1 MKYIIPKAVWRFFF
15 LGLII
20 IGLLLGSAEVP
31 RTDYSFV
38 GDAEARVGRPGTPRS
53 VAGVSR
59 RTTRRTVR
67 RHVALG
73 TRVTILPVG
82 YRTRVVRGTTFYVYE
97 EVCYEAFYEGNTV
110 VYVVID
116 CP

>member
-1 MKYIIPKAVWRFFF
+1 MRYIIPKAASKFVF

-20 IGLLLGSAEVP
+20 LGLLLGLEEVP
-31 RTDYSFV
+31 RTDHFFV
-38 GDAEARVGRPGTPRS
+38 DDAEAVVGRPGTPRS

-67 RHVALG
+67 RRVAVG
-73 TRVTILPVG
+73 RRVTILPVG
-82 YRTRVVRGTTFYVYE
+82 YRTVVVRSTTYYVHE
-97 EVCYEAFYEGNTV
+97 EVCYEAFYEGNTA
-110 VYVVID
+110 VYVVIE

>member
-1 MKYIIPKAVWRFFF
+1 MKYIIPSTASRFLF

-20 IGLLLGSAEVP
+20 IGLLIASAEVP
-31 RTDYSFV
+31 RTDHFFV
-38 GDAEARVGRPGTPRS
+38 EDAEAVVGRPGTPRS

-67 RHVALG
+67 RRVALG
-73 TRVTILPVG
+73 RRVTILPVG
-82 YRTRVVRGTTFYVYE
+82 YRTVVVRGTTYYVHE
-97 EVCYEAFYEGNTV
+97 EVCYEAFYEGNTA
-110 VYVVID
+110 VYIVIE